1 MTSAESALTDAISPR
16 QQLTRYDAA
25 RFALAEARRVDEV
38 KGVRDKAV
46 AMQAYARQARD
57 TQLLEDATEIRFY
70 AERRAGELLMEM
82 AECGERE
89 VGGRPEKRS
98 SDVTVKLADLGLTKT
113 QSSKWQRLAA
123 LSDEKFVVRVE
134 HAKAR
139 VKGATT
145 SVPSR
150 MDKYSGDNE
159 WYTPPDIIEAA
170 GRVLG
175 DIDLDPASH
184 VLPQAWI
191 KAKTFYTVADNGLER
206 PWRGRVWLNPPYCRE
221 LMGPF
226 VDKLLAEH
234 TSGAVEQA
242 ILLTH
247 GCTDTRWFHATARA
261 SPAFCLLF
269 GRVDFITPSGDKVA
283 SSTHGQTVF
292 YLGVNDSTFV
302 QVFAELGLIVRI
314 DA

>member
-1 MTSAESALTDAISPR
+1 MNEHQP
-16 QQLTRYDAA
+16 LTRYDAA
-25 RFALAEARRVDEV
+25 RFALAEALRVDEV
-38 KGVRDKAV
+38 KDIIDRA
-46 AMQAYARQARD
+46 AALEEYARRAKNTEMLD
-57 TQLLEDATEIRFY
+57 NATELRLN
-70 AERRAGELLMEM
+70 AERKGGEILIEM
-82 AECGERE
+82 AENGERADRGRLDQMSRATTFTLKDLE
-89 VGGRPEKRS
+89 VSR
-98 SDVTVKLADLGLTKT
+98 D
-113 QSSKWQRLAA
+113 QSSKWQRLAK
-123 LSDEKFVVRVE
+123 LPDDKFKIRVE

-145 SVPSR
+145 SAPSR

-170 GRVLG
+170 RRVLG

-184 VLPQAWI
+184 VLAQTWI
-191 KAKTFYTVADNGLER
+191 KAKTFYTAADNALER

-234 TSGAVEQA
+234 ASGVVEEA
-242 ILLTH
+242 LLLTH
-247 GCTDTRWFHATARA
+247 GCTDTGWFHAAARA
-261 SPAFCLLF
+261 SPAFCLLS
-269 GRVDFITPSGDKVA
+269 GRVDFITPSGDKAA

-292 YLGVNDSTFV
+292 YLGVDDSTFV